1 MKTRV
6 TARHFDMDPKL
17 KDYVERKVERL
28 SRYFDRVDEAHV
40 VFGQEGHGKV
50 ADLTVH
56 ATGVVVSSEQSGADA
71 RSAFDRAFDK
81 VERQIRRHKE
91 KVRSHQ
97 GVAPTAVVAEAAG
110 GTAVEQ
116 VGIVPEELASRPM
129 SPAEALAE
137 LDELSVRFLAFWN
150 QETETVN
157 VIYRRDDGDYGLIEP
172 ALPPE

>member
-6 TARHFDMDPKL
+6 TARHFDMDPEL

-28 SRYFDRVDEAHV
+28 ARYFDRVDEAHV
-40 VFGQEGHGKV
+40 VFEQEGHAKV

-81 VERQIRRHKE
+81 VERQVRRHKE
-91 KVRSHQ
+91 KVRNHQ
-97 GVAPTAVVAEAAG
+97 GAPAAIVAESSGGAAP
-110 GTAVEQ
+110 EH
-116 VGIVPEELASRPM
+116 VGIVPEELAAKPM
-129 SPAEALAE
+129 TPEEALAE
-137 LDELSVRFLAFWN
+137 LDDLHVRFLAFWN
-150 QETETVN
+150 QDTGTVN

-172 ALPPE
+172 ASQE